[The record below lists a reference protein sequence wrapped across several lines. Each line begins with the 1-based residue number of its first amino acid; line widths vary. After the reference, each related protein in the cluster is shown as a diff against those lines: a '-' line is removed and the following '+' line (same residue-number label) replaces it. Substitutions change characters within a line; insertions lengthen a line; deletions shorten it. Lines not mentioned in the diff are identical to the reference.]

1 MNVIRKLLKHRGMF
15 DELDHGK
22 IKIPKAFK
30 DIIKSGDK
38 KVINIVG
45 DYDCDGFASIV
56 VAKTLL
62 SELGFDVEYYIP
74 DRASEGYGLSMSV
87 IARMRDCD
95 IVLTV
100 DNGTVADD
108 ALKQLSEW
116 GIQSIVTDHHLAES
130 CIADIVINPNC
141 MSVAD
146 PSFQNLCAAQVIFS
160 AILICIDVDK
170 NNEYDYA
177 ISQCMPWVIIA
188 TIADMV
194 KIDTINYQFVEFCIN
209 LLRTNSDNQSFNA
222 LLDTL
227 NIDHKHLTV
236 DDIGYLIGPTI
247 NAVGRMDDMT
257 LAVQAALD
265 DDYNSAKKKWDLL
278 KKHNADRK
286 KKTAEGEAL
295 SDEDQNIL
303 VNDNI
308 IIVQA
313 DIHHGVA
320 GIVASRLKEKHQKP
334 AIVFDMEGKAS
345 CRSVPGFHI
354 RDALIK
360 EDKFLLK
367 YGGHAMAAGLTLKS
381 NKSIKAFAIDM
392 NSHAYGIPNPELR
405 PVFCMPPSKL
415 KKIADDY
422 IYSVWGMGNERP
434 LLESEF
440 VVATVKDIKEKHT
453 SLILDYEGST
463 FDAMLFNK
471 ILSADAIG
479 QSYIIKYELTLNKFN
494 NNRSHT
500 LVINSLEK
508 TNG

>member
-1 MNVIRKLLKHRGMF
+1 
-15 DELDHGK
+15 
-22 IKIPKAFK
+22 
-30 DIIKSGDK
+30 
-38 KVINIVG
+38 
-45 DYDCDGFASIV
+45 
-56 VAKTLL
+56 
-62 SELGFDVEYYIP
+62 
-74 DRASEGYGLSMSV
+74 
-87 IARMRDCD
+87 
-95 IVLTV
+95 
-100 DNGTVADD
+100 
-108 ALKQLSEW
+108 
-116 GIQSIVTDHHLAES
+116 
-130 CIADIVINPNC
+130 
-141 MSVAD
+141 
-146 PSFQNLCAAQVIFS
+146 
-160 AILICIDVDK
+160 
-170 NNEYDYA
+170 
-177 ISQCMPWVIIA
+177 
-188 TIADMV
+188 
-194 KIDTINYQFVEFCIN
+194 
-209 LLRTNSDNQSFNA
+209 
-222 LLDTL
+222 
-227 NIDHKHLTV
+227 
-236 DDIGYLIGPTI
+236 
-247 NAVGRMDDMT
+247 
-257 LAVQAALD
+257 
-265 DDYNSAKKKWDLL
+265 
-278 KKHNADRK
+278 
-286 KKTAEGEAL
+286 
-295 SDEDQNIL
+295 
-303 VNDNI
+303 
-308 IIVQA
+308 
-313 DIHHGVA
+313 
-320 GIVASRLKEKHQKP
+320 
-334 AIVFDMEGKAS
+334 MEGKAS